1 MDTAPID
8 PSTAMTRADVLAAV
22 AAARAKGERPNLYG
36 ADLSGAN
43 LYGANLSWANLRGA
57 NLSWANLSG
66 ANLSGANLSGAD
78 LYGANLSG
86 ANLSWANLRGANLSW
101 ANLSGALG
109 GILRIDGLPSGQV
122 TIIPTVDGWRIKVGC
137 WGWGTLDALRDLI
150 AGTDWPDAEGAEQ
163 DDRRPGLAAVLAIA
177 DAHAAYHTDTLAAVV
192 TELDRDRRR
201 KDR

>member
-1 MDTAPID
+1 MDTAPIN

-22 AAARAKGERPNLYG
+22 AAARAKGERP
-36 ADLSGAN
+36 D
-43 LYGANLSWANLRGA
+43 LYGANLSWADLY
-57 NLSWANLSG
+57 
-66 ANLSGANLSGAD
+66 GAD

-86 ANLSWANLRGANLSW
+86 ANLSWANLHGANLSEADLSW

-137 WGWGTLDALRDLI
+137 WGWDTLDALRDLI

-163 DDRRPGLAAVLAIA
+163 DDRRPGLAAVLASA
-177 DAHAAYHTDTLAAVV
+177 AFHAAYHTDTLAAVV
-192 TELDRDRRR
+192 ERWGGKGATA
-201 KDR
+201 